1 MLKKTKEKETG
12 DETENADPQMAFN
25 QAMIS
30 WYKKDVSVEANATLK
45 YSGRE
50 IKYADLSNI
59 IKAVK
64 KSLADDGLRITFKP
78 YFCKETGTHYF
89 QTKVLHVDG
98 GFESVEDMLPKWNR
112 IQDHGGNYTYLKR
125 YHMSMLLCLDTDA
138 DLDGNERGCEPGK
151 SKPLEE
157 KVKPNSLI
165 QILKKKPVHPDL
177 NALKLKIEET
187 QNFKISGAETL
198 KILGINS
205 LGDVSTMPGDDWSKL
220 TKKLDDELNKRKAD
234 LHKGGN

>member
-1 MLKKTKEKETG
+1 MTEEKET
-12 DETENADPQMAFN
+12 ETKIKNVEPQLAFN
-25 QAMIS
+25 QAMIE
-30 WYKKDVSVEANATLK
+30 WYKKDVSVEAKSKLK
-45 YSGRE
+45 YGNKE
-50 IKYADLSNI
+50 FPYADLPSI

-64 KSLADDGLRITFKP
+64 KSLAEHNLRIQFKP
-78 YFCKETGTHYF
+78 YFDKGTGMHYF
-89 QTKVLHVDG
+89 ETKVLHVMG
-98 GFESVEDMLPKWNR
+98 GFESVEDLLPAWDR

-157 KVKPNSLI
+157 KVKPK
-165 QILKKKPVHPDL
+165 KKKPVHPDL
-177 NALKLKIEET
+177 DALKLKIQET

-198 KILGINS
+198 KILGIDS
-205 LGDVSTMPGDDWSKL
+205 LESISSMPGDNWSKL

-234 LHKGGN
+234 LHKGEN

>member
-1 MLKKTKEKETG
+1 MSKKTKEKETG
-12 DETENADPQMAFN
+12 DEIENVDPQIAFN
-25 QAMIS
+25 QAMIK
-30 WYKKDVSVEANATLK
+30 WYVKDVSVEANALLK

-64 KSLADDGLRITFKP
+64 KSLAEDGLRITFKP
-78 YFCKETGTHYF
+78 YFCKETGDHYF
-89 QTKVLHVDG
+89 QTKVLHVNG

-138 DLDGNERGCEPGK
+138 DLDGNERGCEPGE

-157 KVKPNSLI
+157 KVKPK
-165 QILKKKPVHPDL
+165 KKKPVHPDL
-177 NALKLKIEET
+177 TALNLKIQET
-187 QNFKISGAETL
+187 HNFKISAEETL

-205 LGDVSTMPGDDWSKL
+205 LSDVSSMPGDNWSKL
-220 TKKLDDELNKRKAD
+220 TKKLDDELNKRKAN